1 MPIEPKLLRCPK
13 GTRRNKKTGLCEPT
27 LKGSNSLGKVITVPK
42 GNTSPIASKLKESKV
57 LRCPKGTRRNKK
69 TGICDPTLKT
79 RIGEHISDKEGLVS
93 AFKSGTSNPGE
104 NPFIALCKKYIMNS
118 KLDNVYRKVWMNKED
133 CNIFTIGEQ
142 HKPHQKCMSILDMFK
157 KLLRENTK
165 NPVHIDL
172 LIELLPVDV
181 YTYALNGYYDVVQ
194 MGQVRQFLAPC
205 VQTKG
210 SCSNVHVHW
219 ADTGKDIKDRLPKWI
234 KELNNYNLPLV
245 GLHWKENPDISRVL
259 RNKED
264 VSKILT
270 ENVMTVKEINKAE
283 KIFPNFTIKFAVDLF
298 MGWVT
303 WGEGEYGWI
312 YNAGMISRWVMDFY
326 TAARI
331 IKSKFKNVIFYAGN
345 THTEHVIEILTKLG
359 FSTVESV
366 LGDNKCIN
374 Y

>member
-1 MPIEPKLLRCPK
+1 MPLEPKLTRCSK
-13 GTRRNKKTGLCEPT
+13 GTRRNKKTGLCEHMI
-27 LKGSNSLGKVITVPK
+27 KGQNSLGKVITVSK
-42 GNTSPIASKLKESKV
+42 GNPLPIAMKLKETKV

-79 RIGEHISDKEGLVS
+79 RIGEHTSDKE
-93 AFKSGTSNPGE
+93 GE

-118 KLDNVYRKVWMNKED
+118 KLDHVHRKVWLNKED
-133 CNIFTIGEQ
+133 CNIFTIGEY
-142 HKPHQKCMSILDMFK
+142 HKPHERCTSILDMFK
-157 KLLRENTK
+157 KLLSENTK

-181 YTYALNGYYDVVQ
+181 YTYAVSVNHDVVQ
-194 MGQVRQFLAPC
+194 MGQVRQFLSPC

-210 SCSNVHVHW
+210 SCSNVHGHW

-303 WGEGEYGWI
+303 WGEGDYGWI

-359 FSTVESV
+359 FSKVESA
-366 LGDNKCIN
+366 LGDEKCIN